1 MMTKIRS
8 ALQSIP
14 PELGC
19 SVKTWLVGLLAMI
32 GIAVT
37 AFVFFVLPSSAAL
50 ADQII
55 HQFKNPSFSG
65 IGTSSHYLTIDEQEK
80 TRRDEIAEDVESA
93 LKEAEREAE
102 NSVLAKFLRNI
113 ESRIYSQL
121 SRDIAES
128 LFNSETGGTGGSIML
143 EGSTISFVN
152 DGVSITLTV
161 IDADGN
167 VTTIV
172 IPVGIF
178 GICSEDCAV

>member
-1 MMTKIRS
+1 MKKKDKAILLVFSLIFFKI
-8 ALQSIP
+8 SIF
-14 PELGC
+14 
-19 SVKTWLVGLLAMI
+19 SQN
-32 GIAVT
+32 
-37 AFVFFVLPSSAAL
+37 VF

-65 IGTSSHYLTIDEQEK
+65 IGTSSHYLTFDEQEK

-93 LKEAEREAE
+93 LKEAEREAD
-102 NSVLAKFLRNI
+102 NTTLAKFLRNL

-143 EGSTISFVN
+143 EGNTISFVN
-152 DGVSITLTV
+152 DGVNITLTV
-161 IDADGN
+161 IDSEGN
-167 VTTIV
+167 VTTVV